1 MLCEVGHH
9 VALRG
14 EREVKR
20 KREERE
26 REKYR
31 EGRKEIDRGGTFPK
45 ASQKTGWDICNPQTL
60 PVATEPSFTHP
71 KRYNS

>member
-14 EREVKR
+14 VREVKR

-45 ASQKTGWDICNPQTL
+45 ASQKT
-60 PVATEPSFTHP
+60 A
-71 KRYNS
+71 

>member
-31 EGRKEIDRGGTFPK
+31 ERKKEIDRGGTFPK
-45 ASQKTGWDICNPQTL
+45 ASQKTG
-60 PVATEPSFTHP
+60 
-71 KRYNS
+71 